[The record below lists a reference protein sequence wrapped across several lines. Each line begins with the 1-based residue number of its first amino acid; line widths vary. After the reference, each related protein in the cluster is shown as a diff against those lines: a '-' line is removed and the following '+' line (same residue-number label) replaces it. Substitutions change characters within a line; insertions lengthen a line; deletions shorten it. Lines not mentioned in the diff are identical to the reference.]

1 VACFQRAH
9 MGGCLV
15 AGSAGR
21 WHFHGARNNAIM
33 PVIGRVCECAIVCAA
48 ATPAAYIFVRA
59 YIDHVCGGS
68 ARERARVALFSKAER
83 DASPLKQQRLDRSR
97 RFILAR

>member
-1 VACFQRAH
+1 MQWRVFNRH
-9 MGGCLV
+9 TWVGCLV

-33 PVIGRVCECAIVCAA
+33 PVIGRVSECAIVCAA

-68 ARERARVALFSKAER
+68 ARESACRPLQGRARRIPFKPAAASIALDALF
-83 DASPLKQQRLDRSR
+83 
-97 RFILAR
+97 